1 MYRIKTLNKIS
12 SIGLSQLDKSR
23 FLVDNEV
30 ENEDGILVRSADM
43 HNYDFPDALRAIA
56 RAGAGTNNIPIDRC
70 SENGIV
76 VFNTPGANANAVKE
90 LVLAGLFL
98 ASRKVVD
105 GCNWAQTLIGEGDAV
120 AKLVEKGKSAYAGPE
135 IKGKKLGIIGLGA
148 IGVLVANAAVS
159 LGMEVYG
166 YDPYL
171 SVDAAWRLSRAVH
184 HANALEEIYTECDY
198 ISVHVPL
205 TPDTKGMIGT
215 DSIATMKDG
224 VRILNFAR
232 AGLVDSDAM
241 IAALAAGKVASYVVD
256 FPTVEMLGVEN
267 VVAIPHLGAS
277 TPESED
283 NCAVMAADELRDYL
297 ENGNI
302 THSVNYPD
310 VNVPRSGGTR
320 ICVLHKN
327 IPNMLAQISSVV
339 SADGVNIDSMTNKS
353 RKDFAY
359 TVLDIIGEAKD
370 SFTKDILAIEGVIRV
385 RVL

>member
-1 MYRIKTLNKIS
+1 MKICTLNKIAAC
-12 SIGLSQLDKSR
+12 GTDR
-23 FLVDNEV
+23 FGAQYEIVDDIAGA
-30 ENEDGILVRSADM
+30 DGVMVRSAAMHDM
-43 HNYDFPDALRAIA
+43 AMPETLVAIA
-56 RAGAGTNNIPIDRC
+56 RAGAGVNNIPVDAC
-70 SENGIV
+70 SEQGIV

-184 HANALEEIYTECDY
+184 HANALDEIYTECDY

-256 FPTVEMLGVEN
+256 FPTEEMLGVEN

-310 VNVPRSGGTR
+310 VNVPRSGDTR

-339 SADGVNIDSMTNKS
+339 SADGVNIDAMVNKS
-353 RKDFAY
+353 RKDYAY
-359 TVLDIIGEAKD
+359 TVLDVEGSIASAVAD
-370 SFTKDILAIEGVIRV
+370 DIMKIDGVIRV

>member
-1 MYRIKTLNKIS
+1 MKICTLNKIAAC
-12 SIGLSQLDKSR
+12 GTDR
-23 FLVDNEV
+23 FGAQYEIVDDIAGA
-30 ENEDGILVRSADM
+30 DGVMVRSAAMHDM
-43 HNYDFPDALRAIA
+43 ELPASLAAIA
-56 RAGAGTNNIPIDRC
+56 RAGAGVNNIPVDAC
-70 SENGIV
+70 SEQGIV

-171 SVDAAWRLSRAVH
+171 SVDAAWRLSRAVR
-184 HANALEEIYTECDY
+184 HANALDEIYTECDY

-215 DSIATMKDG
+215 DSIKMMKDG

-241 IAALAAGKVASYVVD
+241 KAALADGKVASYVVD
-256 FPTVEMLGVEN
+256 FPTEEMLGVEN

-302 THSVNYPD
+302 THSVNFPD
-310 VNVPRSGGTR
+310 VSVPRGSGTR

-339 SADGVNIDSMTNKS
+339 SADGVNIDAMVNKS
-353 RKDFAY
+353 RKDYAY
-359 TVLDIIGEAKD
+359 TILDVEGGINDDVAA
-370 SFTKDILAIEGVIRV
+370 DIMKVDGIIRV